1 MRFNVKIIQLLLAS
15 IGVFLILITYFFVP
29 EKFGLNIK
37 EQKQAVEKNKDT
49 IIIDNKE
56 ANLFDNVEYKGVYNI
71 NNFFTIQSKKA
82 YVLKEKPDEVYM
94 TDMLVILNLNNG
106 KVVNINSDNGIYNK
120 KNYNCYFENNVKATD
135 GETLILSDNL
145 DLLSDEDYASVYN
158 NVILTSSRGSLS
170 ADKVNYDFENEVYK
184 ISMYNENLI
193 KVKVTEWVI

>member
-71 NNFFTIQSKKA
+71 NNFFTVQSKKA
-82 YVLKEKPDEVYM
+82 YILKEKPDEVYM

-120 KNYNCYFENNVKATD
+120 INYNCYFENNVKATD
-135 GETLILSDNL
+135 GETVILSDNL

-193 KVKVTEWVI
+193 KVKVTE

>member
-15 IGVFLILITYFFVP
+15 VGVFLILITYFVVP
-29 EKFGLNIK
+29 EKFGKNIK
-37 EQKQAVEKNKDT
+37 EQKQIVEKNKDT

-71 NNFFTIQSKKA
+71 NNFFTVKSKKA
-82 YVLKEKPDEVYM
+82 YILKEKPDEVYM

-106 KVVNINSDNGIYNK
+106 KVVNINSDKGIYNK
-120 KNYNCYFENNVKATD
+120 INYNCYFENNVKATA
-135 GETLILSDNL
+135 GETVILSDNL

-193 KVKVTEWVI
+193 KVKVTE

>member
-71 NNFFTIQSKKA
+71 NNFFTVQSKKA
-82 YVLKEKPDEVYM
+82 YILKEKPDEVYM

-135 GETLILSDNL
+135 GETVILSDNL

-193 KVKVTEWVI
+193 KVKVTE

>member
-1 MRFNVKIIQLLLAS
+1 MRFNVKVIQLLLAS
-15 IGVFLILITYFFVP
+15 IGVFLILITYFVVP
-29 EKFGLNIK
+29 EKFGKNIK
-37 EQKQAVEKNKDT
+37 EQKQIVEKNKDT
-49 IIIDNKE
+49 IIIDSKE

-71 NNFFTIQSKKA
+71 NNFFTVKSKKA
-82 YVLKEKPDEVYM
+82 YILKEKPDEVYM

-106 KVVNINSDNGIYNK
+106 KVVNINSDKGIYNK
-120 KNYNCYFENNVKATD
+120 INYNCYFENNVKATD

-193 KVKVTEWVI
+193 KVKVTE

>member
-29 EKFGLNIK
+29 EKFGKNIK
-37 EQKQAVEKNKDT
+37 EQKQVVEKNKDT

-71 NNFFTIQSKKA
+71 NNFFTVQSKKA
-82 YVLKEKPDEVYM
+82 YILKEKPDEVYM

-120 KNYNCYFENNVKATD
+120 INYNCYFENNVKATD
-135 GETLILSDNL
+135 GETVILSDNL

-193 KVKVTEWVI
+193 KVKVTE

>member
-82 YVLKEKPDEVYM
+82 YILKEKPNEVYM

-120 KNYNCYFENNVKATD
+120 INYNCYFENNVKATD
-135 GETLILSDNL
+135 GETVILSDNL

-184 ISMYNENLI
+184 ISMYDENLI
-193 KVKVTEWVI
+193 KVKVTE

>member
-71 NNFFTIQSKKA
+71 NNFFTVQSKKA
-82 YVLKEKPDEVYM
+82 YILKEKPDEVYM

-106 KVVNINSDNGIYNK
+106 KVVNINSDKGIYNK
-120 KNYNCYFENNVKATD
+120 INYNCYFENNVKATD
-135 GETLILSDNL
+135 GETVILSDNL

-193 KVKVTEWVI
+193 KVKVTE

>member
-37 EQKQAVEKNKDT
+37 EQKQIVDKNKDT

-71 NNFFTIQSKKA
+71 NNFFTVQSKKA
-82 YVLKEKPDEVYM
+82 YILKEKPDEVYM

-135 GETLILSDNL
+135 GETVILSDNL

-193 KVKVTEWVI
+193 KVKVTE

>member
-37 EQKQAVEKNKDT
+37 EQKQIVEKNKDT

-71 NNFFTIQSKKA
+71 NNFFTVQSKKA
-82 YVLKEKPDEVYM
+82 YILKEKPDEVYM

-135 GETLILSDNL
+135 GETVILSDNL

>member
-37 EQKQAVEKNKDT
+37 EQKQIVEKNKDT

-71 NNFFTIQSKKA
+71 NNFFTVRSKKA
-82 YVLKEKPDEVYM
+82 YILKEKPDEVYM

-135 GETLILSDNL
+135 GETVILSDNL

-193 KVKVTEWVI
+193 KVKVTE

>member
-193 KVKVTEWVI
+193 KVKVTE

>member
-15 IGVFLILITYFFVP
+15 IGVFLILITYFFVQ

-37 EQKQAVEKNKDT
+37 EQKQIVEKNKDT

-71 NNFFTIQSKKA
+71 NNFFTVQSKKA
-82 YVLKEKPDEVYM
+82 YILKEKPDEVYM
-94 TDMLVILNLNNG
+94 IDMLVILNLNNG

-120 KNYNCYFENNVKATD
+120 INYNCYFENNVKATD
-135 GETLILSDNL
+135 GETVILSDNL

-193 KVKVTEWVI
+193 KVKVTE